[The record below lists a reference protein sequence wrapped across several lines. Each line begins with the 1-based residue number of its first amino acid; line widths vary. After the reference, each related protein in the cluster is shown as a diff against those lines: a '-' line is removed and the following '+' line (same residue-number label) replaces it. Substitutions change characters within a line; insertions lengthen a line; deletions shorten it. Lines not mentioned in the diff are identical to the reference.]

1 MLILLVKE
9 CDDGTFGYD
18 CENKCSGNCQNGALC
33 DKDNG
38 NCLNGCNPGY
48 TYDNCSKGT
57 IQKYD

>member
-1 MLILLVKE
+1 MLTLLVKE

-18 CENKCSGNCQNGALC
+18 CENKCSGNCQNGAPC

-57 IQKYD
+57 I